1 VLGLFL
7 TLCTCLGFY
16 FLAARVRRAVGA
28 RSPSHRAR
36 ALTLT
41 PTPRQCRPLEEWAFD
56 FERHSLELTDV
67 SIQQRML
74 SSRLLSAVVMPLVGH
89 VRLCDVDRDLE
100 RGVASVLGAQTGYF
114 QGPYAAELWLG
125 FLHWSRCQAGPPHEA
140 TVWEPLIAEVERR
153 ARQFRNG
160 E

>member
-1 VLGLFL
+1 MLGLSL
-7 TLCTCLGFY
+7 TICICLGFY
-16 FLAARVRRAVGA
+16 CFASRIRRAVAA
-28 RSPSHRAR
+28 RRPWHRAR

-100 RGVASVLGAQTGYF
+100 RGVASVLRAQTGYF

-140 TVWEPLIAEVERR
+140 TVWEPLIAELERR
-153 ARQFRNG
+153 SRQDRH
-160 E
+160 